1 MFVLTDEEKRV
12 ICFVMLAILVGLT
25 VKEYRRNHPA
35 NATHTEQL
43 AGTLSEAKQRHRT
56 TPVPSVAA
64 P

>member
-12 ICFVMLAILVGLT
+12 ICFLMLAILIGLA
-25 VKEYRRNHPA
+25 VKEYRRSHPG
-35 NATHTEQL
+35 NTTHTQQL
-43 AGTLSEAKQRHRT
+43 PGKALDAKQRHNT